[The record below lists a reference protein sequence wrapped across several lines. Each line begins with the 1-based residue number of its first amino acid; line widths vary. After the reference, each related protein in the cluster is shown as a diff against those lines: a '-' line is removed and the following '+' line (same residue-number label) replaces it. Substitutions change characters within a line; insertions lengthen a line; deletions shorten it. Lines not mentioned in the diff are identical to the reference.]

1 MDEDDIYRE
10 VDNWLNCPERPLEL
24 LFNDIHLYLQRC
36 NGGFFVFSRVITLH
50 EVNNDTLKLP
60 IMITPFALEKFGL
73 TAAAPGLNP
82 SSQTLYLIQRI
93 DQDKTDEL
101 FSQLDDIS
109 QQTEIWQAV
118 IKTIL
123 PATVYSAS

>member
-1 MDEDDIYRE
+1 MYEDDIYRE

-24 LFNDIHLYLQRC
+24 IFNDIHLCLERC
-36 NGGFFVFSRVITLH
+36 NGGLFVFSRVITLH

-73 TAAAPGLNP
+73 AAAALSLNP
-82 SSQTLYLIQRI
+82 SSQTLYLIQRMN
-93 DQDKTDEL
+93 QDKTEEL

-109 QQTEIWQAV
+109 QQTEIWQVV